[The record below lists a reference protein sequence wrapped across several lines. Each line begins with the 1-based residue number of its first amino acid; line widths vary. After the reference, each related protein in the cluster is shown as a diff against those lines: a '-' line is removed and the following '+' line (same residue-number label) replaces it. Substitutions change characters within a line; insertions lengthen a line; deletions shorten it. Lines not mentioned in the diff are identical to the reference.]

1 MAIEIP
7 TLQADRLPRPEWGSG
22 APIDR
27 YQLSADQLLQA
38 LEPVSIP
45 EAVRSA
51 LRTMVQ
57 AGTSVEVLLAGD
69 RGSLQILVAG
79 RRVALVGAARDAVL
93 TLLGQGANLSSTRS
107 SLTANPLAGSFPDAF
122 AAARSASVDAQ
133 IQESLALA
141 PNAPP
146 ELLESTSEQAATVI
160 TAPLIEAASV
170 EDAARALARAIDS
183 SGLFLE
189 AHFAQMLRGE
199 RSLQQIQG
207 EARRIPVDTQTG
219 GAQAAD
225 RRSAMQLDAMQRQAI
240 SLIGPA
246 WVGQPFRLQIE
257 RDRERNREAANA
269 GDATGLFVA
278 TLSMRLANLG
288 PLCARIR
295 VVKSTVGVQ
304 IESDHCA
311 ALSARLPQL
320 ARALSARGLALAQ
333 LAAIPPAVGAV

>member
-7 TLQADRLPRPEWGSG
+7 TLLADRLPRPEWGTS

-27 YQLSADQLLQA
+27 YQLAADRLLQV
-38 LEPVSIP
+38 LESLSIP
-45 EAVRSA
+45 DSVRGA
-51 LRTMVQ
+51 LRGLAQ
-57 AGTSVEVLLAGD
+57 SGASVDVLLAAD

-79 RRVALVGAARDAVL
+79 RRIALNGAARDAVL
-93 TLLGQGANLSSTRS
+93 TLLDQSVNLTSGRTG
-107 SLTANPLAGSFPDAF
+107 LTAGLLAGALPDAS

-133 IQESLALA
+133 IQESRALA
-141 PNAPP
+141 PNASL
-146 ELLESTSEQAATVI
+146 ELLESTSEQPATVI
-160 TAPLIEAASV
+160 TTPLMDAASV
-170 EDAARALARAIDS
+170 EDAGRALARAIDS

-189 AHFAQMLRGE
+189 AHLAQMLRGE

-207 EARRIPVDTQTG
+207 EARRLPVDAQPA

-240 SLIGPA
+240 SLIGQA
-246 WVGQPFRLQIE
+246 WAGQPFRIQIE

-288 PLCARIR
+288 QLSARIR
-295 VVKSTVGVQ
+295 VVANTVGVQ
-304 IESDHCA
+304 IESDQAA
-311 ALSARLPQL
+311 ALSADLPQL
-320 ARALSARGLALAQ
+320 ARALSARGLELAQ
-333 LAAIPPAVGAV
+333 LAAIAPTVGDT